1 MNRSPLVLLA
11 LLINLVCCQ
20 SNAIDISLNLK
31 KGDSFKVSLITDSE
45 IDQVINGQKNKTT
58 SKMTIIAVQNIDSVL
73 SNGDYLI
80 AMRYD
85 LLHNEMKQSLVQNPQ
100 QDELSQVLNKVM
112 VGKTFWGIACF
123 NG

>member
-1 MNRSPLVLLA
+1 
-11 LLINLVCCQ
+11 LINLVCCQ

-123 NG
+123 NGYYKILC